1 MQDVADR
8 TQSTRRGFTLVE
20 LLVVIGIIALLI
32 GILLPTLSRARD
44 ASKATACLSNQR
56 QIGTA
61 FVMYINDH
69 ENAIPTIAR
78 DNGWKPWSS
87 RNYGLPS
94 PGPAINQLRA
104 GQRWNFH
111 RAMFP
116 YIGGET
122 SAVDAELP
130 TSDSPVFVCP
140 SAVNFPLPGQDTT
153 EWSNTSYLVNGVMVG
168 RRITQIPDSSKVAM
182 LSEGRYRW
190 YVSACRPYPVAGVIT
205 PSTDL
210 SGIEYRQWMWY
221 EGGIS
226 GGDVPVL
233 SFTLHDDNEAGNM
246 LAFDGHAERKGYKT
260 VRPADFGL
268 DDSLN
273 GGGGLSTD
281 TWADIVA
288 QPGRTYA
295 VRND

>member
-1 MQDVADR
+1 MPDVANPAR
-8 TQSTRRGFTLVE
+8 FIRRGFTLVE

-61 FVMYINDH
+61 FVLYINEH
-69 ENAIPTIAR
+69 ELAVPTIAR

-122 SAVDAELP
+122 AAVDAELP
-130 TSDSPVFVCP
+130 TSDSPVFYCP
-140 SAVNFPLPGQDTT
+140 SAADFPLPSNGTT
-153 EWSNTSYLVNGVMVG
+153 EWSDTSYLVNGVMVG
-168 RRITQIPDSSKVAM
+168 RRITQVPDSSQVAM

-190 YVSACRPYPVAGVIT
+190 GVSACRPYPVAGIIT

-210 SGIEYRQWMWY
+210 NSIEYRQWLWY
-221 EGGIS
+221 EGGLTA
-226 GGDVPVL
+226 GDVPVL
-233 SFTLHDDNEAGNM
+233 SFTLHDDNESGNF
-246 LAFDGHAERKGYKT
+246 LALDGHAERKSYKA

-268 DDSLN
+268 TDSRIGS
-273 GGGGLSTD
+273 GGMATD
-281 TWADIVA
+281 TWEELSAD
-288 QPGRTYA
+288 PGRTYA
-295 VRND
+295 FRDE